1 MENSIKH
8 SNCPVC
14 SSKSFYEMPGYEKA
28 YLNRCRKCSLVFSS
42 RIPLQEELQMCYA
55 NYGQKEYLSPITLK
69 RFDELLNLFEK
80 YRKTNRIL
88 DMGCGY
94 GAFLVV
100 AKKKGWDVYG
110 TEFSDKAIEI
120 AEAKGI
126 KVAKAGFSVKD
137 FEPGYF
143 DVITASEVIEH
154 LPDPC
159 KAIADVRSG
168 LRKGGV
174 VYFTTPNFDSLL
186 RYRLGPEYNIIDHPE
201 HLSYF
206 NKRSLHQCLNK
217 NGFRKEFLKCHG
229 FSVTRL
235 KASQKTYKKHIIAAN
250 TRDEKI
256 RNTFEKNNFN
266 QFVKKSLNSLLSA
279 SGLGDTLKALYV
291 KI

>member
-1 MENSIKH
+1 MNKIIKQ
-8 SNCPVC
+8 SSCPVC
-14 SSKSFYEMPGYEKA
+14 MSKSFYAMPGYEKA
-28 YLNRCRKCSLVFSS
+28 YLNRCRNCSLVFSL
-42 RIPLQEELQMCYA
+42 RIPPNEELQLCYA

-94 GAFLVV
+94 GAFLET
-100 AKKKGWDVYG
+100 AQKKGWEVYG

-137 FEPGYF
+137 FEPGFF
-143 DVITASEVIEH
+143 DLITASEVIEH

-159 KAIADVRSG
+159 RAISEIKEGVRE
-168 LRKGGV
+168 GGA

-206 NKRSLHQCLNK
+206 NRKSLHHCMKK
-217 NGFRKEFLKCHG
+217 NGFRKVFLKCHG

-235 KASQKTYKKHIIAAN
+235 KASQKEYKKHIIAKD
-250 TRDEKI
+250 THDEKI
-256 RNTFEKNNFN
+256 RNTFEKNSFN
-266 QFVKKSLNSLLSA
+266 QFVKKSLNSALSL

-291 KI
+291 KV